1 MQEQRIRIGTRG
13 SRLAQVQTDMV
24 IEQLKENYPDVRF
37 EKVIVTT
44 KGDKQKDAAISS
56 FGGKAVFVEEIEE
69 ALLSG
74 TIDLAVHSAKDMP
87 NPCKKGLGIA
97 GVLPRACVQD
107 VLIYR
112 ADTDI
117 RSKDT
122 FTVGTG
128 SLRRRCQI
136 KELYPQAECME
147 LRGNVTTRIQKLRD
161 GLYDAI
167 ILAAAG
173 IERLGIGKEPDLVY
187 EYLDVDA
194 VLPAAGQ
201 GIIAMEACEGTLPYR
216 MVQTIS
222 DAETE
227 GCLRAERAVVREM
240 EAGCHEPIGV
250 YATWKDEKKLCVRV
264 MNARS
269 GKVEREMWER
279 EKEDANDLE

>member
-1 MQEQRIRIGTRG
+1 
-13 SRLAQVQTDMV
+13 MV
-24 IEQLKENYPDVRF
+24 IEQLKKHYPDVQF

-44 KGDKQKDAAISS
+44 KGDKQKEATISS

-69 ALLSG
+69 ALLDG

-117 RSKDT
+117 RSKNT

-128 SLRRRCQI
+128 SLRRRSQI
-136 KELYPQAECME
+136 KEIYPQAECME

-173 IERLGIGKEPDLVY
+173 IERLGIEKEPDLVY
-187 EYLDVDA
+187 EYLDVD
-194 VLPAAGQ
+194 VMLPAAGQ
-201 GIIAMEACEGTLPYR
+201 GIIAIEACEGTLPYH
-216 MVQTIS
+216 MAETIS

-250 YATWKDEKKLCVRV
+250 YATWKNEKKLCVRV

-269 GKVEREMWER
+269 GSIERETFEREM
-279 EKEDANDLE
+279 EDVK